1 MVTNPHRMSGVESE
15 RQQPARSTDKPA
27 PSETIDQKPRMEGE
41 PFKASRNAEPAKR
54 HVASKSGSPA
64 GVDQYKGP
72 AGGWG
77 ALKAVAKALSSE
89 MAVPR
94 EVRGLLTMNQP
105 AGFDCPGCA
114 WPDPRHTSS
123 FEFCENGAKAV
134 AWEATSKRTTPE
146 FFAAHTVSELWTWS
160 DFALEG
166 EGRLT
171 HPMAYDHATDTYQPI
186 AWQDAF
192 DRIGK
197 ALQKLP
203 DPNMAEF
210 YTSGRTSNEAAFLYQ
225 LFAREFGTNNFPDCS
240 NMCHEATS
248 VGLPDSIGVGKGTVT
263 LEDFDH
269 ADAIFCIGHNPG
281 TNHPRMLATLR
292 DASKRGCKIIVFNP
306 LRERGLER
314 FQAPQNPFEMV
325 TLGST
330 PIASSYYQ
338 VGIGGDIAVLK
349 GMMKVLLEL
358 DRAETSAGRGRILD
372 RDFIAEH
379 TRGFDALAADIEAT
393 EWPQIERHSAL
404 SRADIEAAA
413 KVYADAG
420 RVIICYG
427 MGITQ
432 HRHGTSNVSQIANLL
447 LMRGNIGKEG
457 AGICPLR
464 GHSNVQGDRTVGITE
479 VPSKELLD
487 NLEAE
492 FAIEAPREKG
502 HNAVEAVEAI
512 TNGESKAL
520 ICLGGNLAV
529 AMSDPDVVFPA
540 MRQLD
545 LAVHIATKLNRSHL
559 LIARESFILPCLGR
573 TELDVQETGRQSVT
587 VEDSMSMVHA
597 SSGGL
602 KPASEH
608 LLSEPAIIAGLALAT
623 LPHTKVQWQELIA
636 DYGRIRDKIEAV
648 FPDFA
653 RFNERVSHPGGF
665 RLTVPAS
672 RRVWKT
678 RSGKAEFLVVPGL
691 EEDPR
696 CDRPGALLLA
706 TVRSHDQYNT
716 TIYGLDDRYRGITG
730 RRDIVFMNA
739 ADLAARGLVH
749 GDVVDVETVSNEDEA
764 PRILAGLTAVAFDIA
779 AGSVAAYYPE
789 ANNLIAIDQYDR
801 RSGTPSY
808 KSVPVYIRRAAA
820 PA

>member
-1 MVTNPHRMSGVESE
+1 MATNPHGVSGLESE
-15 RQQPARSTDKPA
+15 KQQPQRTGGRPA
-27 PSETIDQKPRMEGE
+27 PAETFDQKPKMADE
-41 PFKASRNAEPAKR
+41 PFKGAPKAKPVR
-54 HVASKSGSPA
+54 KRVVP
-64 GVDQYKGP
+64 GVETYKGP

-77 ALKAVAKALSSE
+77 ALKAVAKALNQE
-89 MAVPR
+89 MAVSR
-94 EVRGLLTMNQP
+94 DVRGLLAMNQP
-105 AGFDCPGCA
+105 TGFDCPGCA

-146 FFAAHTVSELWTWS
+146 FFAAHTVSKLWDWP
-160 DFALEG
+160 DHALED

-171 HPMAYDHATDTYQPI
+171 HPMAYDRDTDTFKPI
-186 AWQDAF
+186 GWDDAF
-192 DRIGK
+192 AQIGA
-197 ALQKLP
+197 ALRALP

-225 LFAREFGTNNFPDCS
+225 LFVREFGTNNFPDCS

-281 TNHPRMLATLR
+281 TNHPRMLGTLR
-292 DASKRGCKIIVFNP
+292 EASKRGCKIVVFNP

-314 FQAPQNPFEMV
+314 FQAPQNAFEMV

-338 VGIGGDIAVLK
+338 VRIGGDVAVLK
-349 GMMKVLLEL
+349 GMMKALLAT
-358 DRAETSAGRGRILD
+358 DRDEITAGREGILD
-372 RDFIAEH
+372 AAFIAEH
-379 TRGFDALAADIEAT
+379 THGFDVLVADIDAT
-393 EWPQIERHSAL
+393 EWRQIERYSGLA
-404 SRADIEAAA
+404 RADIEAAA
-413 KVYADAG
+413 KVYADAD

-432 HRHGTSNVSQIANLL
+432 HRHGTSNVHHIANLL

-487 NLEAE
+487 NLEAA
-492 FAIEAPREKG
+492 FPIKAPRKKG
-502 HNAVEAVEAI
+502 HNAIEAI
-512 TNGESKAL
+512 EAIMNGQSKAL
-520 ICLGGNLAV
+520 ISLGGNLAV

-559 LIARESFILPCLGR
+559 LLAKQSFILPCLGR
-573 TELDVQETGRQSVT
+573 TERDEQETGRQSVT

-602 KPASEH
+602 PPASEH
-608 LLSEPAIIAGLALAT
+608 LKSEPAIVAELALAT
-623 LPHTKVQWQELIA
+623 LPDTKVLWRELVA
-636 DYGRIRDKIEAV
+636 DYSRIREKIEAV

-653 RFNERVSHPGGF
+653 DYNERVAKPGGF
-665 RLTVPAS
+665 RLSVPAS
-672 RRVWKT
+672 QRVWKT
-678 RSGKAEFLVVPGL
+678 KSGRAEFIVAAGL
-691 EEDPR
+691 EEDAR
-696 CDRPGALLLA
+696 CDQPGALILA

-716 TIYGLDDRYRGITG
+716 TIYSLDDRYRGITG
-730 RRDIVFMNA
+730 RRDIIFVNA
-739 ADLAARGLVH
+739 ADLAERGLQH
-749 GDVVDVETVSNEDEA
+749 GDVVDVETLCNEGEP
-764 PRILAGLTAVAFDIA
+764 PRLLSGLTAVAFDIA
-779 AGSVAAYYPE
+779 RGSVATYYPE
-789 ANNLIAIDQYDR
+789 ANSLIAIDHYDR

-808 KSVPVYIRRAAA
+808 KSVPVSVRRATLDG
-820 PA
+820 